1 MIVVYNL
8 LVFIPVGVGLFVGLI
23 FKALVGDRTAALFG
37 GLAGA
42 AADVVIRRSR
52 QEPSD
57 GLAMA
62 LVRPS
67 AGGHFFYVPAWV
79 WGAMATLS
87 SFSPH

>member
-8 LVFIPVGVGLFVGLI
+8 LVFIPVGVGLFLGIV
-23 FKALVGDRTAALFG
+23 FKGLVGDRTAALFG

-52 QEPSD
+52 QEPGD
-57 GLAMA
+57 GPAMA

-67 AGGHFFYVPAWV
+67 AGGHLFYVPAWV
-79 WGAMATLS
+79 WGAMASIS
-87 SFSPH
+87 SLLP